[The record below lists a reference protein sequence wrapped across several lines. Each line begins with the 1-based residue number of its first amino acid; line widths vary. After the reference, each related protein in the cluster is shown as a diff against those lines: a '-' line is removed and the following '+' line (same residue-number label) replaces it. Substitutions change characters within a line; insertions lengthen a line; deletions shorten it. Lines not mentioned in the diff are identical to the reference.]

1 MIRVRL
7 GSVVCLRAWP
17 HLKPALVSR
26 ALDSRRFRQVI
37 LPETV
42 VAGQISPGHVD
53 IQKTARGV
61 VIVKIMVASC
71 VLMERLASAVSRQQV
86 RDGAEMV
93 I

>member
-1 MIRVRL
+1 MVRVGL
-7 GSVVCLRAWP
+7 GTVVCLRAWP

-26 ALDSRRFRQVI
+26 ALDPRRFFQVM
-37 LPETV
+37 LSETV
-42 VAGQISPGHVD
+42 VASQISPGHVD

-61 VIVKIMVASC
+61 VSVKTMVASC

-86 RDGAEMV
+86 RDGAEMM